1 MGVKFG
7 NLKNIIYLYVMCLP
21 IKQSVVTEIN
31 QTFDNQPVCKHCD
44 LYLMAEVEF
53 DDGNIVR
60 NKSLLHKGRIYCD
73 ECRKKIQKQK
83 SKLRKQKYKK
93 PLPPRFCCDC
103 NIPIGKGVKRCDG
116 CKRLQSRSY
125 YTTKFGVSLEVELFY
140 ITKWISEGNDTTLKL
155 SKKYNETFVKSRSNR
170 WLTGKLKRLGI
181 YTLDRNKSAWERD
194 TKHREHRELN
204 ASKWGYKLLDNTT
217 RNNAKLE
224 CLKCG
229 TIQKYYNVSGR
240 YGNCSVC
247 DKKVKNKKIKISKKE
262 NPNYISPWVSKQYIV
277 HANIET
283 KFINLD
289 NSVTFKNKTEFSD
302 YLTNKGNSSNH
313 WLMTYVNA
321 TDGVNMDIQL
331 KIKDVAGKLSTHV
344 KFIDEINKV
353 KECSKCNTTKPFDS
367 FDKSRSPFIC
377 DECYYI
383 DAKIKYK
390 QNKIKN
396 PSKYLASKLSLYI
409 KEYAKKGWAK
419 NTTRKLI
426 DYLGIDIDDY
436 KNYIES
442 LWETGMNWDNTNE
455 WHIDHIIPRSWF
467 NQSERNVKAA
477 LNWRNTRPE
486 WKAKNLY
493 KGWRFDSNTEL
504 HLITTEWLEE
514 FNDVIDVD
522 KILSLSFVMK
532 QPGQMKLLKQIRNTY

>member
-1 MGVKFG
+1 M
-7 NLKNIIYLYVMCLP
+7 
-21 IKQSVVTEIN
+21 
-31 QTFDNQPVCKHCD
+31 
-44 LYLMAEVEF
+44 
-53 DDGNIVR
+53 R
-60 NKSLLHKGRIYCD
+60 YCT
-73 ECRKKIQKQK
+73 
-83 SKLRKQKYKK
+83 
-93 PLPPRFCCDC
+93 DC
-103 NIPIGKGVKRCDG
+103 NIPIGKGVKRCDV
-116 CKRLQSRSY
+116 CKHTHKIILNRNY
-125 YTTKFGVSLEVELFY
+125 YKTQFGISLTEEHNY
-140 ITKWISEGNDTTLKL
+140 ILKWISEGNNTALKL
-155 SKKYNETFVKSRSNR
+155 SKKYIEVLGKSRGLG

-194 TKHREHRELN
+194 AKHREHRELN

-240 YGNCSVC
+240 NGNCSVC
-247 DKKVKNKKIKISKKE
+247 DKKVKKIKISKKE
-262 NPNYISPWVSKQYIV
+262 DSNYISPWANKRYIV
-277 HANIET
+277 YANIET

-289 NSVTFKNKTEFSD
+289 NSVTFKNKTEFSN
-302 YLTNKGNSSNH
+302 YLTNKGNGSNRYF
-313 WLMTYVNA
+313 MAYVNA

-331 KIKDVAGKLSTHV
+331 KIKDVADKLSTHV

-353 KECSKCNTTKPFDS
+353 KECSKCNTIKPFDS
-367 FDKSRSPFIC
+367 FNKSRTPFIC

-383 DAKIKYK
+383 DIRIKSK

-396 PSKYLASKLSLYI
+396 PSKYLSSKLSLYI

-419 NTTRKLI
+419 HTTRNLI
-426 DYLGIDIDDY
+426 DYLGIDIDNY

-442 LWETGMNWDNTNE
+442 LWDTGMNWNNTNE

-486 WKAKNLY
+486 WKSKNLY
-493 KGWRFDSNTEL
+493 KGWRFDANTEL
-504 HLITTEWLEE
+504 HLITPEWLQE
-514 FNDVIDVD
+514 FNDVIDMD